1 MYLPLLQYR
10 SGQHT
15 LSYFTILTTLLPDSQ
30 QGIHPWLLEGW
41 SHLGKLL
48 GIQAGRLIFT
58 GVRSLVKCGPFS
70 QRSWW
75 EIDGSCCRKDANTSV
90 DRITTNQTVCGTL
103 CRRNSVTCSAGCCD
117 VDRDSANGFR
127 HPPRAP
133 FPFFQIGYIPPG
145 KPPHQLLMLHT
156 RWPSVRPRPT
166 SPRPAAT
173 PKTRHTPHSMW
184 QN

>member
-58 GVRSLVKCGPFS
+58 GVRSLVKCGLFS
-70 QRSWW
+70 QRGWW
-75 EIDGSCCRKDANTSV
+75 EIDGSCCGKDANTSV
-90 DRITTNQTVCGTL
+90 DRITTNQTMCAGPCADGTAL
-103 CRRNSVTCSAGCCD
+103 PALRGVAMQTEILRTASGIHHGH
-117 VDRDSANGFR
+117 R
-127 HPPRAP
+127 
-133 FPFFQIGYIPPG
+133 FPFSKLATFRPES
-145 KPPHQLLMLHT
+145 LHI
-156 RWPSVRPRPT
+156 SC
-166 SPRPAAT
+166 
-173 PKTRHTPHSMW
+173 
-184 QN
+184 